1 MRALVAA
8 CLFSLA
14 ASAAHAEIIR
24 IATYNTELS
33 RDGPGLL
40 LRDIQ
45 RGDDP
50 AINAVVE
57 VIARIDADILVLQG
71 IDWDLQLR
79 TLDALR
85 DALKGAGA
93 PYLHRFALRPNSG
106 LASGHDLDGDG
117 RLGGP
122 GDAYGFGAFTG
133 QGGIAILSRFPI
145 HSDQALDYSA
155 LLWQDFPNA
164 LLPTYPDGAPFPSA
178 EARAVQRLS
187 STGHWVVPIETPNG
201 QLNILTFQAG
211 PPVFDGPEDRNGK
224 RNHDEIR
231 LVSEILHQRFAPLPS
246 GPVVIAGGA
255 NLDPWDSDG
264 RGEAIR
270 ALLADLTLQD
280 PAPESPGARVAPS
293 EGHRTPDARDTVDWP
308 NVGRLRVDYILPAAT
323 LEVGDAGVYW
333 PVDDGDAATVQA
345 ASRHRPVW
353 VDLKLD

>member
-1 MRALVAA
+1 MKTL
-8 CLFSLA
+8 LA
-14 ASAAHAEIIR
+14 AGLLVFVANAALSETIR

-40 LRDIQ
+40 LRDIR

-50 AINAVVE
+50 AINAVVK
-57 VIARIDADILVLQG
+57 VIAQVDADILVLQG
-71 IDWDLQLR
+71 IDWDFQLQ

-85 DALKGAGA
+85 AELERAGTRY
-93 PYLHRFALRPNSG
+93 PHRFALRPNTG
-106 LASGHDLDGDG
+106 LTSDLDLDGDG

-122 GDAYGFGAFTG
+122 GDAQGYGAFTG
-133 QGGIAILSRFPI
+133 QGGMAILSRFPI
-145 HSDQALDYSA
+145 HYDKAQDYSA
-155 LLWQDFPNA
+155 VLWQKFPDA
-164 LLPTYPDGAPFPSA
+164 LLPTYANGAPYPSA
-178 EARAVQRLS
+178 EALAAQRLS
-187 STGHWVVPIETPNG
+187 SIGHWVVPIETPSD

-211 PPVFDGPEDRNGK
+211 PPVFDGLEDRNGK

-231 LVSEILHQRFAPLPS
+231 MVGEILHQRLGPLPP

-270 ALLADLTLQD
+270 KLLADPALQD
-280 PAPESPGARVAPS
+280 PAPKSPGAEAALS
-293 EGHRTPDARDTVDWP
+293 QGHRTPDALDTVDWP
-308 NVGRLRVDYILPAAT
+308 NVGRLRVDYILPEAA
-323 LEVGDAGVYW
+323 LNLVDAGVHW
-333 PVDDGDAATVQA
+333 PAEDPEAATVKA

>member
-14 ASAAHAEIIR
+14 ASAVHAEIIR

-40 LRDIQ
+40 LRDI
-45 RGDDP
+45 RRRDDP

-93 PYLHRFALRPNSG
+93 PYPHRFALRPNSG
-106 LASGHDLDGDG
+106 LASGLDLDGDG

-122 GDAYGFGAFTG
+122 GDAHGFGAFTG
-133 QGGIAILSRFPI
+133 QGGIAVLSRFPI
-145 HSDQALDYSA
+145 QNDQAQDYSA
-155 LLWQDFPNA
+155 LLWQDFPDA
-164 LLPTYPDGAPFPSA
+164 LLPIYPDGNPFPSVD
-178 EARAVQRLS
+178 ARAAQRLS

-201 QLNILTFQAG
+201 TLNILTFQAG
-211 PPVFDGPEDRNGK
+211 PPVFDGPEDRNGR

-231 LVSEILHQRFAPLPS
+231 LVSEILHQRF
-246 GPVVIAGGA
+246 GPHPPGPMLVVGGA

-270 ALLADLTLQD
+270 ALLADPTLQD
-280 PAPESPGARVAPS
+280 PAPESPGARAASP
-293 EGHRTPDARDTVDWP
+293 EGHRTPDALDTVDWP

-323 LEVGDAGVYW
+323 LKVVEAGVYW
-333 PVDDGDAATVQA
+333 PVESSEATTVQT

-353 VDLKLD
+353 VDIKFD